1 MGAESIR
8 GRATVTS
15 EENMGKTIKEFVT
28 YWGPSIND
36 WGDGTERRFVI
47 ERDEDLLKKGVQDGG
62 RKMDKVSLNNIFKE
76 GVVTGVDME
85 NGYLPLVLY
94 ANEDLII
101 EVANCDREQGGWHR
115 NMGADE
121 WVFQYKGTRTI
132 NSEVGPIT
140 INEGEMS
147 VIPRGVSH
155 QNVGH
160 GPNIEI
166 TIYARKPLKRLAPLD
181 ADKARARMKIKNGK
195 PVMPGVTLESAN
207 DD

>member
-1 MGAESIR
+1 
-8 GRATVTS
+8 
-15 EENMGKTIKEFVT
+15 MGKIIKEFVT

-47 ERDEDLLKKGVQDGG
+47 ERDEDLLNKGASDGG
-62 RKMDKVSLNNIFKE
+62 RKMDKVSMNDIFKD

-121 WVFQYKGTRTI
+121 WVFQYKGSRTI
-132 NSEVGPIT
+132 RSETGPIT

-147 VIPRGVSH
+147 VIPRGVAH

-166 TIYARKPLKRLAPLD
+166 TIYARKPLKRLVPLD
-181 ADKARARMKIKNGK
+181 ADKARARMKIRNGQ
-195 PVMPGVTLESAN
+195 PVMPPVTLESAN